1 MGVTT
6 HSSRLLNQTLTWK
19 LSLVNQFLT
28 GTKTKFLTKLFTYLN
43 LDIHYVLHMEGQM
56 DPFFSHFVF
65 HGLSPLLSS
74 VYFFKQK
81 IKNRTLWLLRSTHSN
96 SIPVAKQQGPCT
108 STMNGFWAAV
118 LYKQP
123 SRAVFITTGVNTL
136 GHTRGKKKR
145 TLISNLSGTQLFS
158 KMFLKFSL
166 MKS

>member
-1 MGVTT
+1 MGIIT

-28 GTKTKFLTKLFTYLN
+28 GTKTKFLTKLFTYFN

-56 DPFFSHFVF
+56 DLFFHFVF
-65 HGLSPLLSS
+65 HGLFPLLSS

-118 LYKQP
+118 LYKQL

-136 GHTRGKKKR
+136 GHTRGKK
-145 TLISNLSGTQLFS
+145 NVHLFQIFPALNS
-158 KMFLKFSL
+158 FPKCFQNSP
-166 MKS
+166 